1 MFRMLH
7 RVTGGEQTR
16 HHGYARLL
24 LGRPHLGVPSVCLQI
39 VPRPGRVLSQEGVR
53 RAPQGSCEA
62 RGRVALGQAIVPCFR
77 AASRPYAVLPACRA
91 VRWDECGAH
100 VCSAPPACSEA
111 MMLDRVGA
119 AWVWPCVQ
127 LFWGCLRPVCLLCT
141 GMGLRR
147 RLPLQRCR
155 AFAVNRPPLATCRSC
170 KSG

>member
-127 LFWGCLRPVCLLCT
+127 LFWALGVLAPCVSAVYRDGTSTTTTSSALPCI
-141 GMGLRR
+141 RR
-147 RLPLQRCR
+147 ES
-155 AFAVNRPPLATCRSC
+155 APPRYVSVV
-170 KSG
+170 